1 MRAFRKYHRTL
12 AIVLALPLFV
22 TLLTGMAAT
31 IVSDWS
37 IDMGISRSLLLK
49 IHNGEIFN
57 LRAIYPILNG
67 VGLLGLIVTG
77 LSMSSVFRQKD
88 PRPRQS

>member
-12 AIVLALPLFV
+12 AIILALPLFV

-31 IVSDWS
+31 IVAQWS
-37 IDMGISRSLLLK
+37 IDVGISRSLLLK
-49 IHNGEIFN
+49 IHNGDIFN
-57 LRAIYPILNG
+57 LAGIYPILDG

-77 LSMSSVFRQKD
+77 VSMSGVFRKKASKSG
-88 PRPRQS
+88 QS